1 LFLTTDYT
9 VSLNADQDSNPGGS
23 LTLLAVLATGF
34 NMIIT
39 SDIANLQPTD
49 LTNQGGF
56 YPEVITDALDR
67 ATIQIQQMAD
77 ELTRSI
83 KIPVTDGLSLDM
95 ELPTA
100 AARANSFLAFDATGE
115 PTVVTA
121 GSAGSPTSIT
131 RQQFSGTGSQV
142 AYTLASDPGAL
153 GNSCEVFV
161 GGIYQQRDTY
171 TIAGTTLTF
180 TAAPV
185 AGTDN
190 IEVVNFLTTAI
201 GTTDSS
207 LITYVPAGAG
217 ATQRTVQAKL
227 RDVVSV
233 KDFGVV
239 GDNVTDD
246 SAALN
251 LAVAFCVSNNKKLW
265 CPAGMTAV
273 FLSSVVDM
281 KGLSDI
287 WFESPIRVSLS
298 ITQPAILLGG
308 FAGGT
313 VCSWTFDTV
322 YNDANI
328 FNPGTY
334 PVIRIS
340 GLKRSTVVLNG
351 CNYLQLYADNT
362 NPSTASNGYNN
373 FILGG
378 AHGKLSLTDSGVA
391 LSWNNENC
399 FTGGGVEELEIIG
412 VGYQHNHNKFFN
424 NTFESPMAISMQN
437 ASENFVYGARF
448 ENASS
453 EFVTF
458 DSLSYNNAVFRT
470 WSGAGYVGAK
480 FLNGVSIS
488 DTGAGNVVSTEACS
502 SHKPIC
508 IFSVTPQ
515 AMIVGNASFSACND
529 YRVAQPGPYFN
540 PTTSQLIVPGLKNLT
555 AVTANT
561 LIAISDYIPV
571 SIGTVIGYSAKFTGT
586 HVRLPVFVFDA
597 NMKPLTSEGAGGK
610 YIDTPGVSAIQNV
623 GGYGVYV
630 TGGNLDEVTIN
641 NSTTASVRRSDV
653 AYIRIG
659 ALSPTANFVFEELS
673 AFVWSPPSTKF
684 TTANTAQRFVGPTI
698 LNGSPTKG
706 WLPVGYQILDTS
718 TGPATHRYVSFSY
731 ETFLASSASLGATSL
746 TVTTVSTIANSD
758 IVGLLLDNGSTHWS
772 TVSGLAGS
780 TFTVSALPSAAAA
793 GNRIVFNRWTT

>member
-1 LFLTTDYT
+1 MTISSTVRIAGPYIGSGAATVFPFAFKVFAAAEMQVAKLNTTSNVETILVLNTDYT
-9 VSLNADQDSNPGGS
+9 VQLNGDQNGTPGGTI
-23 LTLLAVLATGF
+23 TLPAVLASGYNLT
-34 NMIIT
+34 IT

-67 ATIQIQQMAD
+67 ATIQIQQLDQNNRA
-77 ELTRSI
+77 I
-83 KIPVTDGLSLDM
+83 KIPLSDGVLDM
-95 ELPTA
+95 TTPVVS
-100 AARANSFLAFDATGE
+100 ARQGKYLAFDSFGL
-115 PTVVTA
+115 PVV
-121 GSAGSPTSIT
+121 S
-131 RQQFSGTGSQV
+131 SGTGSDSALRTDLANATAVSAGSRLSGFRQTGTGAV
-142 AYTLASDPGAL
+142 A
-153 GNSCEVFV
+153 
-161 GGIYQQRDTY
+161 
-171 TIAGTTLTF
+171 
-180 TAAPV
+180 
-185 AGTDN
+185 
-190 IEVVNFLTTAI
+190 
-201 GTTDSS
+201 
-207 LITYVPAGAG
+207 
-217 ATQRTVQAKL
+217 RTVDAKL
-227 RDVVSV
+227 KETVSV
-233 KDFGVV
+233 TDFGVV
-239 GDNVTDD
+239 GNNVTDD
-246 SAALN
+246 TAALT
-251 LAVAFCVSNNKKLW
+251 LAVAFCISTNKKLW
-265 CPAGMTAV
+265 CPAGMIAV
-273 FLSSVVDM
+273 FLSSAVDM
-281 KGLSDI
+281 RGLADI

-308 FAGGT
+308 FATGT

-322 YNDANI
+322 YNNADL

-351 CNYLQLYADNT
+351 CNYLQLYADNA
-362 NPSTASNGYNN
+362 NASTASNGYNN

-391 LSWNNENC
+391 LSWNNENS

-412 VGYQHNHNKFFN
+412 VGYPHNHNKFFN

-448 ENASS
+448 ENTNS
-453 EFVTF
+453 EIVTF
-458 DSLSYNNAVFRT
+458 DSFSYNNAVFRT

-480 FLNGVSIS
+480 FLNGVLIN
-488 DTGAGNVVSTEACS
+488 DTGSGNVVSTEACS
-502 SHKPIC
+502 SHKPTC

-515 AMIVGNASFSACND
+515 AMIVGNVASSACND
-529 YRVAQPGPYFN
+529 YRVAQPSPYFN

-571 SIGTVIGYSAKFTGT
+571 SVGTVIGYSVKFTGT

-597 NMKPLTSEGAGGK
+597 NMKPITSEGAGGV
-610 YIDTPGVSAIQNV
+610 YINTPGVSAIQNL

-630 TGGNLDEVTIN
+630 TGSNLDQVTIN
-641 NSTTASVRRSDV
+641 DLTNVSVRRSEV
-653 AYIRIG
+653 AYIRIS
-659 ALSPTANFVFEELS
+659 AYSPTANFQFEELS

-731 ETFLASSASLGATSL
+731 ETFLNSSAIAGATSL
-746 TVTTVSTIANSD
+746 TVTTVSTIANND

-793 GNRIVFNRWTT
+793 GNRIVFNRWTI